1 MKTRVFV
8 PILILLN
15 LQIFAQQLTQEIE
28 KSRKERLIESP
39 LTPSKAAFYS
49 AVLPGLGQIYIG
61 KAWKVPFVYAAI
73 GASVYG
79 YVYNQK
85 EMNRYR
91 TAYKRRN
98 NGFTDDEFIE
108 LIPNKT
114 TLLEGMKFHKNYRD
128 MSFLFIL
135 GTYMLN
141 ILDANVSAHLMQ
153 FNIKDNL
160 SVKPKFEPDLF
171 ENPYFKVAPSAKLS
185 TIANLKE
192 DLPAVI
198 SRV

>member
-1 MKTRVFV
+1 MRTRVI
-8 PILILLN
+8 ILILFLVN
-15 LQIFAQQLTQEIE
+15 LQVFSQQLPEE
-28 KSRKERLIESP
+28 KQKNRKQRLIESP
-39 LTPSKAAFYS
+39 LTPSRAAFYS

-79 YVYNQK
+79 YIYNQK
-85 EMNRYR
+85 ELDRYR

-98 NGFTDDEFIE
+98 SGYIDDEFIK
-108 LIPNKT
+108 LIPNKN

-153 FNIKDNL
+153 FNVKDNL

-171 ENPYFKVAPSAKLS
+171 GMD
-185 TIANLKE
+185 ANVCLKILVE
-192 DLPAVI
+192 L
-198 SRV
+198 

>member
-1 MKTRVFV
+1 MKTKVFI

-15 LQIFAQQLTQEIE
+15 FQVFAQQLTQE
-28 KSRKERLIESP
+28 KKTRKQKLIESP

-49 AVLPGLGQIYIG
+49 AVLPGLGQIYMG
-61 KAWKVPFVYAAI
+61 KTWKVPFVYAAI

-79 YVYNQK
+79 YVHNQR
-85 EMNRYR
+85 EMDRYR

-98 NGFTDDEFIE
+98 NGYRDDEFIK
-108 LIPNKT
+108 LIPNKSK
-114 TLLEGMKFHKNYRD
+114 LLEGMKFHKNYRD

-153 FNIKDNL
+153 FNVKDNL
-160 SVKPKFEPDLF
+160 SIKPKFEPDLYSTDT
-171 ENPYFKVAPSAKLS
+171 NIGLKVFVKL
-185 TIANLKE
+185 
-192 DLPAVI
+192 
-198 SRV
+198 

>member
-8 PILILLN
+8 LILILLN

-28 KSRKERLIESP
+28 KNRKERLIESP

-114 TLLEGMKFHKNYRD
+114 KLLEGMKFHKNYRD

-171 ENPYFKVAPSAKLS
+171 GPDTNVGLKILVKL
-185 TIANLKE
+185 
-192 DLPAVI
+192 
-198 SRV
+198 

>member
-1 MKTRVFV
+1 MKTRVF
-8 PILILLN
+8 ILILLLIN
-15 LQIFAQQLTQEIE
+15 LQVFAQQLPKEEE
-28 KSRKERLIESP
+28 KTLKERLIESP
-39 LTPSKAAFYS
+39 LTPSRAAFYS
-49 AVLPGLGQIYIG
+49 SILPGLGQIYIG

-85 EMNRYR
+85 ELDRYR
-91 TAYKRRN
+91 NAYKRRN
-98 NGFTDDEFIE
+98 SGYTDDEFIK
-108 LIPNKT
+108 LIPNKK

-160 SVKPKFEPDLF
+160 SVKPKFETDLF
-171 ENPYFKVAPSAKLS
+171 GTDANVGLKVLVKL
-185 TIANLKE
+185 
-192 DLPAVI
+192 
-198 SRV
+198 

>member
-1 MKTRVFV
+1 MRNKLFLFFFFFTT
-8 PILILLN
+8 LN
-15 LQIFAQQLTQEIE
+15 LTGQELPE
-28 KSRKERLIESP
+28 KKISERKKLLIQDP

-49 AVLPGLGQIYIG
+49 AVLPGLGQVYIG
-61 KAWKVPFVYAAI
+61 KSWKVPLVYGAI

-91 TAYKRRN
+91 TAYKRRLA
-98 NGFTDDEFIE
+98 GFQDDEFKT
-108 LIPNKT
+108 LIPDNSK
-114 TLLEGMKFHKNYRD
+114 LIEGMKFHKSYRD

-153 FNIKDNL
+153 FNVKDNL
-160 SVKPKFEPDLF
+160 SLKPHFESDFLTNESNYGVKVL
-171 ENPYFKVAPSAKLS
+171 VKL
-185 TIANLKE
+185 
-192 DLPAVI
+192 
-198 SRV
+198 

>member
-1 MKTRVFV
+1 MKNSLF
-8 PILILLN
+8 IYFSFFFCLN
-15 LQIFAQQLTQEIE
+15 LLAQELPKKKISQRKQL
-28 KSRKERLIESP
+28 LIEDP

-49 AVLPGLGQIYIG
+49 AVLPGLGQVYIG
-61 KAWKVPFVYAAI
+61 KSWKVPFVYGAI

-85 EMNRYR
+85 EMDRYR
-91 TAYKRRN
+91 SAYKRRLA
-98 NGFTDDEFIE
+98 GFTDDEFKT
-108 LIPNKT
+108 LIPDNSK
-114 TLLEGMKFHKNYRD
+114 LIEGMRFHKSYRD

-160 SVKPKFEPDLF
+160 SLKPHLKSDFLTKESNYGIKVLVKL
-171 ENPYFKVAPSAKLS
+171 
-185 TIANLKE
+185 
-192 DLPAVI
+192 
-198 SRV
+198 

>member
-1 MKTRVFV
+1 MKTRVFI
-8 PILILLN
+8 PILLLLN
-15 LQIFAQQLTQEIE
+15 LQVFAQQLPKEEQKT
-28 KSRKERLIESP
+28 RKQRLIESP

-49 AVLPGLGQIYIG
+49 AILPGLGQIYIG
-61 KAWKVPFVYAAI
+61 KAWKVPFVYGAI

-85 EMNRYR
+85 ELDLYR

-98 NGFTDDEFIE
+98 SGYTDDEFIK
-108 LIPNKT
+108 LIPDKT
-114 TLLEGMKFHKNYRD
+114 KLLEGMKFHKNYRD

-160 SVKPKFEPDLF
+160 SVKPKFEPDVFGTDANVGLQ
-171 ENPYFKVAPSAKLS
+171 VLVKL
-185 TIANLKE
+185 
-192 DLPAVI
+192 
-198 SRV
+198 

>member
-1 MKTRVFV
+1 MKTKVFI
-8 PILILLN
+8 PILILIN
-15 LQIFAQQLTQEIE
+15 LQVFAQQLPKEE
-28 KSRKERLIESP
+28 KKNRKQRLIDSP
-39 LTPSKAAFYS
+39 LTPSRAAFYS
-49 AVLPGLGQIYIG
+49 AILPGLGQIYIG
-61 KAWKVPFVYAAI
+61 KAWKVPFVFAAM

-85 EMNRYR
+85 EMDRYR

-98 NGFTDDEFIE
+98 SGYTDDEFIK
-108 LIPNKT
+108 LIPDKNK
-114 TLLEGMKFHKNYRD
+114 LLEGMKFHKNYRD

-171 ENPYFKVAPSAKLS
+171 GKDTKVGLKVLVKL
-185 TIANLKE
+185 
-192 DLPAVI
+192 
-198 SRV
+198 

>member
-1 MKTRVFV
+1 MKTRVFI

-15 LQIFAQQLTQEIE
+15 FQVFAQQLTQE
-28 KSRKERLIESP
+28 KKTRKQKLIEIP

-49 AVLPGLGQIYIG
+49 AVLPGLGQIYMG
-61 KAWKVPFVYAAI
+61 KTWKVPFVYAAI

-79 YVYNQK
+79 YVYNQR
-85 EMNRYR
+85 EMDRYR

-98 NGFTDDEFIE
+98 NGYRDDEFIK

-114 TLLEGMKFHKNYRD
+114 KLLEGMKFHKNYRD

-153 FNIKDNL
+153 FNVKDNL
-160 SVKPKFEPDLF
+160 SIKPKFEPDLF
-171 ENPYFKVAPSAKLS
+171 STDTNIGLKVFVKL
-185 TIANLKE
+185 
-192 DLPAVI
+192 
-198 SRV
+198 

>member
-1 MKTRVFV
+1 MKTKVFI
-8 PILILLN
+8 PILIFIN
-15 LQIFAQQLTQEIE
+15 LQLLAQELPNQEEI
-28 KSRKERLIESP
+28 SRKERLISSP

-49 AVLPGLGQIYIG
+49 AILPGLGQIYIG
-61 KAWKVPFVYAAI
+61 KAWKLPFVYAAI

-79 YVYNQK
+79 YVHNQK
-85 EMNRYR
+85 ELDRYR

-98 NGFTDDEFIE
+98 AGHMDDEFIR
-108 LIPNKT
+108 LIPNKN

-171 ENPYFKVAPSAKLS
+171 DTDANIGLKVLVKL
-185 TIANLKE
+185 
-192 DLPAVI
+192 
-198 SRV
+198 

>member
-1 MKTRVFV
+1 MKTRVFI

-15 LQIFAQQLTQEIE
+15 FQVFAQQLTQE
-28 KSRKERLIESP
+28 KKTRKQKLIESP

-49 AVLPGLGQIYIG
+49 AVLPGLGQIYMG
-61 KAWKVPFVYAAI
+61 KTWKVPFVYAAI

-79 YVYNQK
+79 YVYNQR
-85 EMNRYR
+85 EMDRYR

-98 NGFTDDEFIE
+98 NGYRDDEFIK

-114 TLLEGMKFHKNYRD
+114 KLLEGMKFHKNYRD

-141 ILDANVSAHLMQ
+141 ILAANVSAHLMQ
-153 FNIKDNL
+153 FNVKDNL
-160 SVKPKFEPDLF
+160 SIKPKFEPDLF
-171 ENPYFKVAPSAKLS
+171 TADTNIALKVFVKL
-185 TIANLKE
+185 
-192 DLPAVI
+192 
-198 SRV
+198 

>member
-1 MKTRVFV
+1 MRLSKKSNVKTRVFV

-98 NGFTDDEFIE
+98 NGYTDDEFIE

-114 TLLEGMKFHKNYRD
+114 KLLEGMKFHKNYRD

-171 ENPYFKVAPSAKLS
+171 GPDTNIGLKVLVKL
-185 TIANLKE
+185 
-192 DLPAVI
+192 
-198 SRV
+198 

>member
-1 MKTRVFV
+1 MKAKVFL
-8 PILILLN
+8 PILLILN
-15 LQIFAQQLTQEIE
+15 LHVFAQELPKEIE
-28 KSRKERLIESP
+28 KSRKQRLIESP

-49 AVLPGLGQIYIG
+49 AVLPGLGQIYLG
-61 KAWKVPFVYAAI
+61 KAWKVPLVYAAI

-85 EMNRYR
+85 ELNRYR

-98 NGFTDDEFIE
+98 SGYLDDEFVE
-108 LIPNKT
+108 LIPDKNK
-114 TLLEGMKFHKNYRD
+114 LIEGMNFHKNYRD

-141 ILDANVSAHLMQ
+141 ILEANVSAHLMQ

-160 SVKPKFEPDLF
+160 SVRPEFEPDLF
-171 ENPYFKVAPSAKLS
+171 GPDTNIGLKILVKL
-185 TIANLKE
+185 
-192 DLPAVI
+192 
-198 SRV
+198 

>member
-79 YVYNQK
+79 YVSQEKIEERFEQINNFEKHLEQNGTKILKIYLHISK
-85 EMNRYR
+85 EEQLQRLNER
-91 TAYKRRN
+91 
-98 NGFTDDEFIE
+98 IS
-108 LIPNKT
+108 IPEKNWKT
-114 TLLEGMKFHKNYRD
+114 
-128 MSFLFIL
+128 
-135 GTYMLN
+135 
-141 ILDANVSAHLMQ
+141 
-153 FNIKDNL
+153 
-160 SVKPKFEPDLF
+160 
-171 ENPYFKVAPSAKLS
+171 YFYE
-185 TIANLKE
+185 IINLKKPHFDIYIYTIMITIIIQQTE
-192 DLPAVI
+192 ILVK
-198 SRV
+198 VK